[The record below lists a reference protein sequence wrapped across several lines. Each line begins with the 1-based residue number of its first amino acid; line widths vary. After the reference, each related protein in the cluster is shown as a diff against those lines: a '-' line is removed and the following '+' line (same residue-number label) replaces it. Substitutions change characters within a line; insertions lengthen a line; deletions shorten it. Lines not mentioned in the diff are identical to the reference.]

1 MDNFDYDV
9 TVLVL
14 AQKPFPGNELRDYFH
29 SSHAD
34 VIGGNNFSGIKD
46 PVVDAL
52 VEQVLAADTLED
64 FRAAMHALDRV
75 LLWRHYVIPH
85 WYLGFHRLAWWDKF
99 GRPEAPTPYNLG
111 TDTWWSK
118 ED

>member
-1 MDNFDYDV
+1 
-9 TVLVL
+9 
-14 AQKPFPGNELRDYFH
+14 
-29 SSHAD
+29 
-34 VIGGNNFSGIKD
+34 
-46 PVVDAL
+46 
-52 VEQVLAADTLED
+52 
-64 FRAAMHALDRV
+64 V
-75 LLWRHYVIPH
+75 LLWRHYVSPH